1 MACPDRLDRA
11 LSLLLP
17 PAFWLGVWQLG
28 AWLVEL
34 HVEGRGNELLLP
46 YPATVLLALFRL
58 ARSPE
63 FWWTALA
70 SLARIAAGMAGGAV
84 LGGLLAALTCTSPW
98 CRRLFAP
105 VIRIVRATPVVSF
118 ILLVLLWTGRDQ
130 VPAVIAGLM
139 VLPVVWENLTQGIRA
154 TDGQL
159 LELARA
165 YRFSRWKT
173 VRLVYLPSLR
183 PHLRSAAATAMGLAW
198 KSGVAAEV
206 LCLPRLGIGAQ
217 ISRAQQTFETA
228 DLFAWTAV
236 VILLSLLMERALTR
250 LIRHPEGGSGL

>member
-173 VRLVYLPSLR
+173 VRLVYLPSLQ

-206 LCLPRLGIGAQ
+206 IGIPEGSIGEQ
-217 ISRAQQTFETA
+217 LYYSKLYLDTA
-228 DLFAWTAV
+228 GLFAWTF
-236 VILLSLLMERALTR
+236 VIIVISALFERFFLYLLKK
-250 LIRHPEGGSGL
+250 IKH

>member
-165 YRFSRWKT
+165 YGFSRLKT
-173 VRLVYLPSLR
+173 LRLIYLPSLR
-183 PHLRSAAATAMGLAW
+183 PHFTAALLNGFGLAW

-206 LCLPRLGIGAQ
+206 LCPPKFAIGSS
-217 ISRAQQTFETA
+217 IQQARQALETPE
-228 DLFAWTAV
+228 LFAWTAV
-236 VILLSLLMERALTR
+236 IVVLSLVL
-250 LIRHPEGGSGL
+250 EGLLGLWLKPRGEGAT

>member
-1 MACPDRLDRA
+1 M
-11 LSLLLP
+11 
-17 PAFWLGVWQLG
+17 
-28 AWLVEL
+28 EL

-206 LCLPRLGIGAQ
+206 IGIPEGSIGEQ
-217 ISRAQQTFETA
+217 LYYSKLYLDTA
-228 DLFAWTAV
+228 GLFAWTFVIIIVSAV
-236 VILLSLLMERALTR
+236 FERIFLYF
-250 LIRHPEGGSGL
+250 LGKVKH